1 MKMTSKS
8 TRAAAIVLAGSM
20 AAGGL
25 AAVPSAAAA
34 TRATRATITQ
44 PRPALLAAATVTP
57 TATPAATPTK
67 ATLALMSGTTNRGG
81 VVTVSGAGFMPNET
95 VNLTLSSVTSAAT
108 AAKADAKGLLPAT
121 GLSVPYSLKPGSYTL
136 TATGATSKRVATAT
150 VTVAALTPSVTL
162 SAPSAAPGAAET
174 ITGKGFGRQEQV
186 TLSLNGE
193 ALVTTPSVITTTNG
207 AFTAMA
213 TVPSSV
219 LRGLNTISALGNES
233 RVSAVAS
240 LTGNLA
246 RTPQYYIAG
255 GVNTTQEPGFVD
267 VLNTNAQPAS
277 VRLTF
282 YFDNRSAFTRI
293 VTVNGNSQ
301 QRIPTA
307 NLSLPEGRFGLQVKS
322 DRAVTASIVRTRTG
336 KDGDVINGAPSLATR
351 WYLAAGST
359 KGSFQERVSILNPDP
374 AQPAQVQLQLL
385 RPSGLPGKMVSV
397 TVPPHTNYVAN
408 INAMLPN
415 SDVSVVASSNLPVA
429 VERDLTFGSNGAGL
443 TTRTGSTKA
452 ATNWLFASGTTE
464 NGVQTI
470 FTMMNPGDAPA
481 MVTASFASPGGGV
494 LGSRSIYVPARGRA
508 TLRLSDVVH
517 GGGISTVVTSDQAVV
532 VERAEYIGSPDAA
545 TAGSDVVGRNGAGT
559 RWSFPAGDTSPAN
572 AATGSSQLSEVL
584 VLYNPSVAT
593 IPVTATVY
601 GTDGKTSAKM
611 YTLTPGAYTI
621 VSVNE
626 FNTTPYHGT
635 VVESG
640 NGQGFIAEQGISA
653 RDGRMLR
660 STQGIAQ

>member
-34 TRATRATITQ
+34 TQATQGPRATITQ
-44 PRPALLAAATVTP
+44 PRPAALAAAT
-57 TATPAATPTK
+57 ATPTPAP
-67 ATLALMSGTTNRGG
+67 ATLMNVSGPTNRGG
-81 VVTVSGAGFMPNET
+81 VVTVSGTGFMPGET
-95 VNLTLSSVTSAAT
+95 INLTLSGVTGAAT
-108 AAKADAKGLLPAT
+108 MAKADAKGLLPAT
-121 GLSVPYSLKPGSYTL
+121 GVSVPYSLKPGSYTL
-136 TATGATSKRVATAT
+136 TATGAASKRAATT
-150 VTVAALTPSVTL
+150 PITIAALAPTITA
-162 SAPSAAPGAAET
+162 SASSAAPGASET
-174 ITGKGFGRQEQV
+174 ITGKGFGSQEQV

-193 ALVTTPSVITTTNG
+193 ALTTSPAVITTTNG
-207 AFTAMA
+207 AFTAMV

-233 RVSAVAS
+233 RVSAITS

-255 GVNTTQEPGFVD
+255 GVNTVQEPGFID
-267 VLNTNAQPAS
+267 LLNTNAQPAS

-282 YFDNRSAFTRI
+282 YFANRAAFTRI
-293 VTVNGNSQ
+293 VTVNGSSQ

-322 DRAVTASIVRTRTG
+322 DRAVTASIVRTRGG
-336 KDGDVINGAPSLATR
+336 KDGDVINGAPALATR

-359 KGSFQERVSILNPDP
+359 KGTFQERVSILNPDP
-374 AQPAQVQLQLL
+374 SLPAQVQLQLL
-385 RPSGLPGKMVSV
+385 RPVGLPGKTVSV

-408 INAMLPN
+408 INALLPN
-415 SDVSVVASSNLPVA
+415 RDVSVVAISDRPVA

-470 FTMMNPGDAPA
+470 FTMMNPGDIPA
-481 MVTASFASPGGGV
+481 LVTASFATPGGGV
-494 LGSRSIYVPARGRA
+494 LGSRSVYVPARSRA
-508 TLRLSDVVH
+508 TLRLSDVVQ

-572 AATGSSQLSEVL
+572 ASAGTSQLSEVL

-601 GTDGKTSAKM
+601 GTDGKSSAKM
-611 YTLTPGAYTI
+611 YTLTPGAYTV

-640 NGQGFIAEQGISA
+640 NGQGFIAEQGISS

>member
-1 MKMTSKS
+1 MKIPSKS

-25 AAVPSAAAA
+25 VAIPSAAA
-34 TRATRATITQ
+34 TRSTITQ
-44 PRPALLAAATVTP
+44 PRPAALAAATATPTVTP
-57 TATPAATPTK
+57 TATKAA
-67 ATLALMSGTTNRGG
+67 LALMSGTTNRGG

-95 VNLTLSSVTSAAT
+95 VNLTLSGVTGAAT

-150 VTVAALTPSVTL
+150 VTVAALAPSVTL
-162 SAPSAAPGAAET
+162 SASSAAPGAPET
-174 ITGKGFGRQEQV
+174 IAGKGFGRQEQV

-193 ALVTTPSVITTTNG
+193 ALATTPSVITTTNG
-207 AFTAMA
+207 AFTATTA
-213 TVPSSV
+213 LPSSL
-219 LRGLNTISALGNES
+219 LRGLNTVSALGNES
-233 RVSAVAS
+233 RVSAVAA
-240 LTGNLA
+240 LTGTLT

-255 GVNTTQEPGFVD
+255 GVNTVQEPGFID
-267 VLNTNAQPAS
+267 LLNTNAQPAS

-282 YFDNRSAFTRI
+282 YFDNRAAFTRI
-293 VTVNGNSQ
+293 VTISGTTE

-322 DRAVTASIVRTRTG
+322 DRAVTASIVRTRGG
-336 KDGDVINGAPSLATR
+336 KDGDVINGAPALATR

-359 KGSFQERVSILNPDP
+359 KGTFQERVSILNPDP
-374 AQPAQVQLQLL
+374 AQSAHVQLQLL
-385 RPSGLPGKMVSV
+385 RPAGSPVRTVTV

-408 INAMLPN
+408 VNALLPN
-415 SDVSVVASSNLPVA
+415 SDVSVVATSDLPVA

-443 TTRTGSTKA
+443 TSRTGSTKA

-464 NGVQTI
+464 NGVQTV
-470 FTMMNPGDAPA
+470 FTMMNPGDFPA
-481 MVTASFASPGGGV
+481 LVTASFSNPGGGV
-494 LGSRSIYVPARGRA
+494 LGSRTVYVPARSRA
-508 TLRLSDVVH
+508 MLRLGDVVR

-611 YTLTPGAYTI
+611 YTLTPGAYTV

-640 NGQGFIAEQGISA
+640 NGQGFIAEQGISSQ
-653 RDGRMLR
+653 DGRMLR

>member
-1 MKMTSKS
+1 MTMISKS
-8 TRAAAIVLAGSM
+8 RRAAALVLAGSM

-25 AAVPSAAAA
+25 VAVPSAAAA
-34 TRATRATITQ
+34 TQATGVPITQ
-44 PRPALLAAATVTP
+44 PRPASLAVAAATPTVTP
-57 TATPAATPTK
+57 TPAK
-67 ATLALMSGTTNRGG
+67 AVLALVSGTTNRGG
-81 VVTVSGAGFMPNET
+81 VVTVSGAGFLPNET
-95 VNLTLSSVTSAAT
+95 INLTLSGVTSAAT
-108 AAKADAKGLLPAT
+108 VAMANAAGLLPAT
-121 GLSVPYSLKPGSYTL
+121 GISVPYSLTRGSYTL

-150 VTVAALTPSVTL
+150 VTVAALTPSVTV
-162 SAPSAAPGAAET
+162 SAPSAAPGAPET
-174 ITGKGFGRQEQV
+174 ISGTGFGRQEQV

-193 ALVTTPSVITTTNG
+193 ALATTPAVITTTNG
-207 AFTAMA
+207 AFTAMV

-255 GVNTTQEPGFVD
+255 GVNTVQQPGFISL
-267 VLNTNAQPAS
+267 LNTNPQTAS

-282 YFDNRSAFTRI
+282 YFDNRATFTRI
-293 VTVNGNSQ
+293 ITVSGNSAL
-301 QRIPTA
+301 RVPTA

-322 DRAVTASIVRTRTG
+322 DRAVTASIVRNRTG
-336 KDGDVINGAPSLATR
+336 KDGDVINGATALATH

-359 KGSFQERVSILNPDP
+359 KGTFQERVSILNPDP
-374 AQPAQVQLQLL
+374 AQSAHVQLQLL
-385 RPSGLPGKMVSV
+385 RPVGLPVRTVTV

-408 INAMLPN
+408 VNALLPN
-415 SDVSVVASSNLPVA
+415 SDVSVVATSDLPVA
-429 VERDLTFGSNGAGL
+429 VERDLTFGPNGASL
-443 TTRTGSTKA
+443 TSRGGATKA

-464 NGVQTI
+464 NGVQTV
-470 FTMMNPGDAPA
+470 FTMMNPGDYPA
-481 MVTASFASPGGGV
+481 LVTASFSNPGGGV
-494 LGSRSIYVPARGRA
+494 LGSRTVYVPARSRA
-508 TLRLSDVVH
+508 MLRLGDVVR

-532 VERAEYIGSPDAA
+532 VERAEYIGSPNAA
-545 TAGSDVVGRNGAGT
+545 TAGSDVVGRNGAGA
-559 RWSFPAGDTSPAN
+559 RWSFPAGNTSPAN
-572 AATGSSQLSEVL
+572 AAAGSSQLSEVL

-601 GTDGKTSAKM
+601 GTDGKTSAKT
-611 YTLTPGAYTI
+611 YTLTPGAYTV

-626 FNTTPYHGT
+626 FNTTPYHGA